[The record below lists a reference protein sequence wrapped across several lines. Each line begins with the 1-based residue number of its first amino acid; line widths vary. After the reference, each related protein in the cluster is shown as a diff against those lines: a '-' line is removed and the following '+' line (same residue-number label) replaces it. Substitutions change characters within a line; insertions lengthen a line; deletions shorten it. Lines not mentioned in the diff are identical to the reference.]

1 MGPLFFC
8 VAPPVLLMMVSSIE
22 YLITVL
28 GTDPHQARGL
38 ILGKGQ

>member
-1 MGPLFFC
+1 MPCFVPAG
-8 VAPPVLLMMVSSIE
+8 LLIVTFSIE

-28 GTDPHQARGL
+28 GTDPRQARGL

>member
-1 MGPLFFC
+1 
-8 VAPPVLLMMVSSIE
+8 MMIPSIE

-28 GTDPHQARGL
+28 GTDPRQARGL